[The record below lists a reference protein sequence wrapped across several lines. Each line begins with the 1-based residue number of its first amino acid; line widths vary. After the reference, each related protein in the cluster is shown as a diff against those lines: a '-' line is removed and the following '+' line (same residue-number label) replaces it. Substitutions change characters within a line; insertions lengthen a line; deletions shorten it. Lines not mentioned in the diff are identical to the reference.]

1 MLVFVELLYFVKKI
15 LTMLKD
21 EKFEKKMKLIKLPFE
36 KFEQYSASPKPSIV
50 FQEARL
56 IPLLKTGD
64 EGALTS
70 IFLSSMKLVKEFRN
84 SIFKEI
90 KFPKGGKAYYLREV
104 AFPNIDVPNGNQTC
118 RFDGMI
124 IVVVSNKIKDVV
136 VFEMKNENNSLE
148 DKTIE
153 KYIKTLKQLGI
164 TKLVTV
170 SNDFVSDSS
179 QSPVKLDKNTTKNF
193 NLYHFSWTYLMTK
206 GQILLFDNETNI
218 EDEDQ
223 VEIMKEVL
231 YYLDGPKSGV
241 NGYHKMKDGWKNTIE
256 KITDRRTF
264 KIDEPDVI
272 EAIESWHEEERD
284 MALLL
289 SRKLG
294 VFVKSTSRKASS
306 IKDDAKRLKT
316 KSELLGNLSIK
327 NSVSDIKIRLDFEVK
342 TVSMSVKVIPPQDK
356 GTKGRIS
363 DVRRQLENAK
373 RKNELVFN
381 KISDDLLL
389 EADVKHARQNIRVS
403 LSDIELILDEANGR
417 EIQSFNIVLMSKFK
431 AKFSSNKG
439 FITEIESMVL
449 EYYAGIVQYL
459 TNWDRPAPKL

>member
-1 MLVFVELLYFVKKI
+1 M
-15 LTMLKD
+15 MLKK
-21 EKFEKKMKLIKLPFE
+21 EKFEKKLIDLPYE
-36 KFEQYSASPKPSIV
+36 KFQQFSTGENASIN

-70 IFLSSMKLVKEFRN
+70 TFLSSIKLIKEYRD

-90 KFPKGGKAYYLREV
+90 KFPRGGKAYYLTEV
-104 AFPNIDVPNGNQTC
+104 TFKDIDKTC
-118 RFDGMI
+118 RFDGLI
-124 IVVVSNKIKDVV
+124 IVVKGKKISDAVA
-136 VFEMKNENNSLE
+136 FEMKNKNNSLE
-148 DKTIE
+148 KIQIE
-153 KYIKTLKQLGI
+153 RYISVLKKIGVK
-164 TKLVTV
+164 KLVTV
-170 SNDFVSDSS
+170 SNEFVSNSS
-179 QSPVKLDKNTTKNF
+179 QSPLKIDKAAIRNF
-193 NLYHFSWTYLMTK
+193 SLFHFSWTYLMTQ

-231 YYLDGPKSGV
+231 YYIDAPKSGV
-241 NGYHKMKDGWKNTIE
+241 SGYHKMKDGWKNTIE
-256 KITDRRTF
+256 KITDRITI
-264 KIDEPDVI
+264 KHEESDVI

-294 VFVKSTSRKASS
+294 VFVKSTQRSASS
-306 IKDDAKRLKT
+306 INDDAKRLKAN
-316 KSELLGNLSIK
+316 SELLGNLSIK

-342 TVSMSVKVIPPQDK
+342 TVSMSVNVLPPQDK
-356 GTKGRIS
+356 GTKARITWITK
-363 DVRRQLENAK
+363 QLENAK
-373 RKNELVFN
+373 KRNELVFN

-403 LSDIELILDEANGR
+403 ISDIETILEETNGK
-417 EIQSFNIVLMSKFK
+417 EIQSFNVVLMSKFK

-439 FITEIESMVL
+439 FITEIESMIL